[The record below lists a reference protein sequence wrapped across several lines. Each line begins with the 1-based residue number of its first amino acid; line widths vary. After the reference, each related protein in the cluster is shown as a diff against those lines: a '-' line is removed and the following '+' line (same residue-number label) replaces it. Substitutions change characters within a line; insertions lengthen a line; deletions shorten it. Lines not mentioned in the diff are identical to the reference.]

1 MDDRRSSAAASGQG
15 AARAIVDR
23 LRRNGF
29 QALYAGGCVRDRL
42 LGLEPGDYDVA
53 TDATPDAV
61 QSLFERTVP
70 VGASF
75 GVVLVIVD
83 GRPVEVAQFRSD
95 AEYLDG
101 RHPVAVRPANPQED
115 AQRRDFTI
123 NGMFIEPTTGDVID
137 YVGGR
142 ADLDARIVRAIGD
155 PAERF
160 AEDHLRMLRAVRF
173 AARLGFAID
182 PATMRAI
189 QANAAAVRGVA
200 LERVGDEIVRILM
213 EGGARRGFELLDE
226 SGLLEVVLPE
236 IAAMHGV
243 EQSPD
248 YHPEGDVFEHTLRL
262 LAGVDALERPVEGLD
277 LESLALG
284 ALLHDVAKGPCSARD
299 PDTGRITFYGHTELG
314 ETMSIEICQRLRRSR
329 AVWER
334 VAYLVRNHL
343 RHVSAREMRR
353 ATLRRFLSEDGIDE
367 LLELTRLDAM
377 ASNGDLTSYRFCV
390 EQRDAFG
397 AEPIVPPPLLRGRDL
412 LDLGWKPGPRLG
424 QILNAVQER
433 QLDGELSSR
442 DDAVQW
448 VEREFG
454 KPPA

>member
-1 MDDRRSSAAASGQG
+1 MAVAPPSDAAA
-15 AARAIVDR
+15 RRVVER
-23 LRRNGF
+23 LRSNGF
-29 QALYAGGCVRDRL
+29 QALYAGGCVRDHL
-42 LGLEPGDYDVA
+42 LGIAPGDYDVA
-53 TDATPDAV
+53 TDATPDVV

-75 GVVLVIVD
+75 GVVLVVVD
-83 GRPVEVAQFRSD
+83 GRPVEVAQFRTD

-123 NGMFIEPTTGDVID
+123 NGMFIEPDTGEILD
-137 YVGGR
+137 YVCGQ
-142 ADLDARIVRAIGD
+142 ADLRAGIVRAIGN

-182 PATMRAI
+182 PLTMQAI
-189 QANAAAVRGVA
+189 RANAAAVRGVA
-200 LERVGDEIVRILM
+200 LERVGDEIVRILR

-226 SGLLEVVLPE
+226 SGLLRIVLPE
-236 IAAMHGV
+236 VAAMRGV

-262 LAGVDALERPVEGLD
+262 LAGVDALAAPRS
-277 LESLALG
+277 ESLALG
-284 ALLHDVAKGPCSARD
+284 ALLHDIAKGPCAARD
-299 PDTGRITFYGHTELG
+299 PQSGRITFYGHTELG

-329 AVWER
+329 DVWER

-343 RHVSAREMRR
+343 RHVSARDMRR

-367 LLELTRLDAM
+367 LLELTRLDAL
-377 ASNGDLTSYRFCV
+377 ASNGDLTSYRFCI

-412 LDLGWKPGPRLG
+412 LDLGWQPGPRLG

-433 QLDGELSSR
+433 QLEGDLTNREE
-442 DDAVQW
+442 AVQW

-454 KPPA
+454 KPPG